1 MIGEYQGCC
10 QRGRPTVDQIF
21 TMRQILEKC
30 RELNKNV
37 HHLFVE
43 FQEAYD
49 TVEKGNMEWNALTR
63 FTRKTVKFCRILCN
77 EMYVMVK
84 LFKHMPSE

>member
-43 FQEAYD
+43 FQAAYD
-49 TVEKGNMEWNALTR
+49 TVEKGNME
-63 FTRKTVKFCRILCN
+63 
-77 EMYVMVK
+77 
-84 LFKHMPSE
+84 